1 MWQVKR
7 FVLSRVFYSILTL
20 LILTVIIFTM
30 VRLTGD
36 PALLLSEY
44 PGASEA
50 DLEAIR
56 ENWGLNESLLTQ
68 YRKFVFNVFQGDFG
82 RSFQFG
88 ISVTDIYF
96 QRLPNSLQ
104 LAAAGFVISIVIGI
118 PLGIISA
125 VKLDSWWDNLGKLV
139 ALMGLAI
146 PGFFVALVLILIF
159 GVKLDWL
166 PVIGKGDHFWD
177 VKFLVMPAFALG
189 WYFAGSM
196 LRLTRSSMLEVLGSD
211 YVKLARLK
219 GVPEWVVISKHAFK
233 NAMIPIV
240 TLAGLQLVLMINVA
254 VVIEVIFQWPG
265 VGSLILG
272 GLTGRDFPVVQGS
285 LLMAGAMIVGV
296 NLFLDILYAYVDP
309 RIRLSN

>member
-1 MWQVKR
+1 MWQLKR

-20 LILTVIIFTM
+20 WILTVIIFTM

-50 DLEAIR
+50 DLMAIR
-56 ENWGLNESLLTQ
+56 ENWGLNESWITQ
-68 YRKFVFNVFQGDFG
+68 YRKFVGNVFQGDFG

-88 ISVTDIYF
+88 VSVTDIYF

-104 LAAAGFVISIVIGI
+104 LAAAAFIISIVIGV

-125 VKLDSWWDNLGKLV
+125 VKLDSWWDNIGKLV
-139 ALMGLAI
+139 ALLGLAI

-177 VKFLVMPAFALG
+177 VKYLLMPSFALG

-296 NLFLDILYAYVDP
+296 NLALDILYAYVDP
-309 RIRLSN
+309 RIRLSG

>member
-1 MWQVKR
+1 MKR
-7 FVLSRVFYSILTL
+7 FILSRVFYSILTL
-20 LILTVIIFTM
+20 WILTAIIFSM

-36 PALLLSEY
+36 PAELLGDY
-44 PGASEA
+44 PGAPEA
-50 DLEAIR
+50 DLEAQR
-56 ENWGLNESLLTQ
+56 ERWGLNESWPTQ
-68 YRKFVFNVFQGDFG
+68 YRKFVTNVFQGDFG

-88 ISVTDIYF
+88 TSVTDIYF
-96 QRLPNSLQ
+96 SRLPNSLQ
-104 LAAAGFVISIVIGI
+104 LAAAAFIISIVIGV

-125 VKLDSWWDNLGKLV
+125 VKLNSGWDSLGKLV
-139 ALMGLAI
+139 ALLGLSI
-146 PGFFVALVLILIF
+146 PGFFVGLVLILIL
-159 GVKLDWL
+159 GVKLDLL

-177 VKFLVMPAFALG
+177 VKYLLMPSFALG

-265 VGSLILG
+265 VGSLILD
-272 GLTGRDFPVVQGS
+272 GLLGRDFPVVQGS

-296 NLFLDILYAYVDP
+296 NLLLDILYAYVDP
-309 RIRLSN
+309 RIRLAG

>member
-1 MWQVKR
+1 MKG
-7 FVLSRVFYSILTL
+7 FIFTRVFYSILTL
-20 LILTVIIFTM
+20 WILTVIIFTM

-36 PALLLSEY
+36 PAELLSDY
-44 PGASEA
+44 PGAPEA
-50 DLEAIR
+50 DLIAIR
-56 ENWGLNESLLTQ
+56 ERWGLNESWPTQ
-68 YRKFVFNVFQGDFG
+68 YRKFVGNLLQGDFG

-88 ISVTDIYF
+88 TSVTDIYF

-104 LAAAGFVISIVIGI
+104 LAAAAFIISIVIGV
-118 PLGIISA
+118 PLGIMSA
-125 VKLDSWWDNLGKLV
+125 VRINSWWDNIGKLV
-139 ALMGLAI
+139 ALLGLSI
-146 PGFFVALVLILIF
+146 PGFFVALVLILLF

-166 PVIGKGDHFWD
+166 PVIGKGEHFWD

-233 NAMIPIV
+233 NAMIPII

-296 NLFLDILYAYVDP
+296 NLLLDILYAYVDP
-309 RIRLSN
+309 RIRLAR

>member
-1 MWQVKR
+1 MKR

-20 LILTVIIFTM
+20 WILTVIIFTM

-50 DLEAIR
+50 DLMAIR
-56 ENWGLNESLLTQ
+56 ENWGLNESWITQ
-68 YRKFVFNVFQGDFG
+68 YRKFVGNVFQGDFG

-88 ISVTDIYF
+88 VSVTDIYF

-104 LAAAGFVISIVIGI
+104 LAAAAFIISIVIGV

-125 VKLDSWWDNLGKLV
+125 VKLDSWWDNIGKLV
-139 ALMGLAI
+139 ALLGLAI

-177 VKFLVMPAFALG
+177 VKYLLMPSFALG

-296 NLFLDILYAYVDP
+296 NLALDILYAYVDP
-309 RIRLSN
+309 RIRLSG

>member
-1 MWQVKR
+1 MKR
-7 FVLSRVFYSILTL
+7 FILSRVFYSILTL
-20 LILTVIIFTM
+20 WILTVIIFSM

-36 PALLLSEY
+36 PAELLGDY
-44 PGASEA
+44 PGAPEA

-56 ENWGLNESLLTQ
+56 ERWGLNESWPTQ
-68 YRKFVFNVFQGDFG
+68 YRKFVTNVFQGDFG

-88 ISVTDIYF
+88 TSVTDIYF
-96 QRLPNSLQ
+96 SRLPNSLQ
-104 LAAAGFVISIVIGI
+104 LAAAAFIISIVIGV

-125 VKLDSWWDNLGKLV
+125 VKLDSGWDNFGKLV
-139 ALMGLAI
+139 ALLGLSI
-146 PGFFVALVLILIF
+146 PGFFVGLVLILIF
-159 GVKLDWL
+159 GVQLDWL
-166 PVIGKGDHFWD
+166 PVIGKGEHFWD
-177 VKFLVMPAFALG
+177 VKYLVMPAFALG

-265 VGSLILG
+265 VGLLILD
-272 GLTGRDFPVVQGS
+272 GLLGRDFPVVQGS

-296 NLFLDILYAYVDP
+296 NLLLDILYAYVDP
-309 RIRLSN
+309 RIRLAR

>member
-1 MWQVKR
+1 
-7 FVLSRVFYSILTL
+7 
-20 LILTVIIFTM
+20 M

-50 DLEAIR
+50 DLMAIR
-56 ENWGLNESLLTQ
+56 ENWGLNESWITQ
-68 YRKFVFNVFQGDFG
+68 YRKFVGNVFQGDFG

-88 ISVTDIYF
+88 VSVTDIYF

-104 LAAAGFVISIVIGI
+104 LAAAAFIISIVIGV

-125 VKLDSWWDNLGKLV
+125 VKLDSWWDNIGKLV
-139 ALMGLAI
+139 ALLGLAI

-177 VKFLVMPAFALG
+177 VKYLLMPSFALG

-296 NLFLDILYAYVDP
+296 NLALDILYAYVDP
-309 RIRLSN
+309 RIRLSG

>member
-1 MWQVKR
+1 MKR
-7 FVLSRVFYSILTL
+7 FILSRVFYSILTL
-20 LILTVIIFTM
+20 WILTAIIFSM

-36 PALLLSEY
+36 PAELLGDY
-44 PGASEA
+44 PGAPEA
-50 DLEAIR
+50 DLEAQR
-56 ENWGLNESLLTQ
+56 ERWGLNESWPTQ
-68 YRKFVFNVFQGDFG
+68 YRKFVTNVFQGDFG

-88 ISVTDIYF
+88 TSVTDIYF
-96 QRLPNSLQ
+96 SRLPNSLQ
-104 LAAAGFVISIVIGI
+104 LAAAAFIISIVIGV

-125 VKLDSWWDNLGKLV
+125 VKLNSGWDNLGKLV
-139 ALMGLAI
+139 ALLGLSI
-146 PGFFVALVLILIF
+146 PGFFVGLVLILIL
-159 GVKLDWL
+159 GVKLDLL

-177 VKFLVMPAFALG
+177 VKYLLMPSFALG

-265 VGSLILG
+265 VGSLILD
-272 GLTGRDFPVVQGS
+272 GLLGRDFPVVQGS

-296 NLFLDILYAYVDP
+296 NLLLDILYAYVDP
-309 RIRLSN
+309 RIRLAG

>member
-1 MWQVKR
+1 MKR

-20 LILTVIIFTM
+20 WILTVIIFSM

-36 PALLLSEY
+36 PAELLGDY
-44 PGASEA
+44 PGAPEA
-50 DLEAIR
+50 DLEAQR
-56 ENWGLNESLLTQ
+56 ERWGLNESWPIQ
-68 YRKFVFNVFQGDFG
+68 YRKFVTNVFQGDFG

-88 ISVTDIYF
+88 TSVTDIYF
-96 QRLPNSLQ
+96 SRLPNSLQ
-104 LAAAGFVISIVIGI
+104 LAAAAFIISIVIGV

-125 VKLDSWWDNLGKLV
+125 VKLNSGWDSLGKVV
-139 ALMGLAI
+139 ALLGLSI
-146 PGFFVALVLILIF
+146 PGFFVGLVLILIF

-177 VKFLVMPAFALG
+177 VKFLIMPAFALG

-219 GVPEWVVISKHAFK
+219 GVPEWVVISKHALK

-265 VGSLILG
+265 VGSLILE
-272 GLTGRDFPVVQGS
+272 GLLGRDFPVVQGS

-296 NLFLDILYAYVDP
+296 NLLLDILYAYVDP
-309 RIRLSN
+309 RIRLAR

>member
-1 MWQVKR
+1 MKR
-7 FVLSRVFYSILTL
+7 FILSRVFYSILTL
-20 LILTVIIFTM
+20 WILTVIIFSM

-36 PALLLSEY
+36 PAELLGDY
-44 PGASEA
+44 PGAPEA

-56 ENWGLNESLLTQ
+56 ERWGLNESWPTQ
-68 YRKFVFNVFQGDFG
+68 YRKFVTNVFQGDFG

-88 ISVTDIYF
+88 TSVTDIYF
-96 QRLPNSLQ
+96 SRLPNSLQ
-104 LAAAGFVISIVIGI
+104 LAAAAFIISMVIGV
-118 PLGIISA
+118 PLGIVSA
-125 VKLDSWWDNLGKLV
+125 MKLNSGWDNFGKLV
-139 ALMGLAI
+139 ALLGLSI
-146 PGFFVALVLILIF
+146 PGFFVGLVLILIF
-159 GVKLDWL
+159 GVKLDLL
-166 PVIGKGDHFWD
+166 PVIGKGEHFWD
-177 VKFLVMPAFALG
+177 IKYLLMPSFALG

-219 GVPEWVVISKHAFK
+219 GVPEWVVISKHALK

-265 VGSLILG
+265 VGSLILD
-272 GLTGRDFPVVQGS
+272 GLLGRDFPVVQGS

-296 NLFLDILYAYVDP
+296 NLLLDILYAYVDP
-309 RIRLSN
+309 RIRLAG

>member
-1 MWQVKR
+1 VKR
-7 FVLSRVFYSILTL
+7 FILSRVFYSILTL
-20 LILTVIIFTM
+20 WILTAIIFSM

-36 PALLLSEY
+36 PAELLGDY
-44 PGASEA
+44 PGAPEA
-50 DLEAIR
+50 DLEAQR
-56 ENWGLNESLLTQ
+56 ERWGLNESWPTQ
-68 YRKFVFNVFQGDFG
+68 YRKFVTNVFQGDFG

-88 ISVTDIYF
+88 TSVTDIYF
-96 QRLPNSLQ
+96 SRLPNSLQ
-104 LAAAGFVISIVIGI
+104 LAAAAFIISIVIGV

-125 VKLDSWWDNLGKLV
+125 VKLNSGWDNLGKLV
-139 ALMGLAI
+139 ALLGLSI
-146 PGFFVALVLILIF
+146 PGFFVGLVLILIL
-159 GVKLDWL
+159 GVKLDLL

-177 VKFLVMPAFALG
+177 VKYLLMPSFALG

-265 VGSLILG
+265 VGSLILD
-272 GLTGRDFPVVQGS
+272 GLLGRDFPVVQGS

-296 NLFLDILYAYVDP
+296 NLLLDILYAYVDP
-309 RIRLSN
+309 RIRLAG

>member
-1 MWQVKR
+1 MKR
-7 FVLSRVFYSILTL
+7 FILSRVFYSILTL
-20 LILTVIIFTM
+20 VILTVIIFTM

-36 PALLLSEY
+36 PAELLSDY
-44 PGASEA
+44 PGAPEA
-50 DLEAIR
+50 DLIAIR
-56 ENWGLNESLLTQ
+56 ERWGLNESWPTQ
-68 YRKFVFNVFQGDFG
+68 YWKFVSNVFQGDFG

-88 ISVTDIYF
+88 TSVTDIYF

-104 LAAAGFVISIVIGI
+104 LAAAGFIISIVIGV

-125 VKLDSWWDNLGKLV
+125 VKLDSWWDNVGKLV
-139 ALMGLAI
+139 ALLGLAI

-240 TLAGLQLVLMINVA
+240 TLAGLQWVLMINVA

-296 NLFLDILYAYVDP
+296 NLLLDILYAYVDP
-309 RIRLSN
+309 RIRLSS

>member
-1 MWQVKR
+1 MKR
-7 FVLSRVFYSILTL
+7 FIFSRIFYSLLTLWILT
-20 LILTVIIFTM
+20 IIIFAM

-36 PALLLSEY
+36 PAELLSEY
-44 PGASEA
+44 PGVPEA
-50 DLEAIR
+50 DLEAQR
-56 ENWGLNESLLTQ
+56 ERWGLNQSWPTQ
-68 YRKFVFNVFQGDFG
+68 YGKFVSNVFQGDFG

-88 ISVTDIYF
+88 TSVTDIYF
-96 QRLPNSLQ
+96 SRLPNSLQ
-104 LAAAGFVISIVIGI
+104 LAAAAFIISIVIGV
-118 PLGIISA
+118 PLGILSA
-125 VKLDSWWDNLGKLV
+125 VKLNSYWDNIGKLV
-139 ALMGLAI
+139 ALLGLSI
-146 PGFFVALVLILIF
+146 PGFFVALVLIMIF

-177 VKFLVMPAFALG
+177 VKFLIMPAFALG

-265 VGSLILG
+265 VGSLILD
-272 GLTGRDFPVVQGS
+272 GLLGRDFPVVQGS
-285 LLMAGAMIVGV
+285 LLMAGAMIVAV
-296 NLFLDILYAYVDP
+296 NLLLDILYAYVDP
-309 RIRLSN
+309 RIRLSG

>member
-1 MWQVKR
+1 MKR
-7 FVLSRVFYSILTL
+7 FILSRVFYSILTL
-20 LILTVIIFTM
+20 WILTVIIFSM

-36 PALLLSEY
+36 PAELLGDY
-44 PGASEA
+44 PGAPEA

-56 ENWGLNESLLTQ
+56 ERWGLNESWPTQ
-68 YRKFVFNVFQGDFG
+68 YRKFVTNVFQGDFG

-88 ISVTDIYF
+88 TSVTDIYF
-96 QRLPNSLQ
+96 SRLPNSLQ
-104 LAAAGFVISIVIGI
+104 LAAAAFIISMVIGV
-118 PLGIISA
+118 PLGIVSA
-125 VKLDSWWDNLGKLV
+125 MKLNSGWDNFGKLV
-139 ALMGLAI
+139 ALLGLSI
-146 PGFFVALVLILIF
+146 PGFFVGLVLILIF
-159 GVKLDWL
+159 GVKLDLL
-166 PVIGKGDHFWD
+166 PVIGKGEHFWD
-177 VKFLVMPAFALG
+177 IKYLLMPSFALG

-219 GVPEWVVISKHAFK
+219 GVPEWVVISKHALK

-265 VGSLILG
+265 VGSLILD
-272 GLTGRDFPVVQGS
+272 GLLGRDFPVVQGS

-296 NLFLDILYAYVDP
+296 NLLLDILYAYVDP
-309 RIRLSN
+309 RIRLAR

>member
-1 MWQVKR
+1 MKR
-7 FVLSRVFYSILTL
+7 FVLNRVFYSILTL
-20 LILTVIIFTM
+20 WILTVIIFSM

-36 PALLLSEY
+36 PAELLGDY
-44 PGASEA
+44 PGAPEA
-50 DLEAIR
+50 DLEAQR
-56 ENWGLNESLLTQ
+56 ERWGLNESWPIQ
-68 YRKFVFNVFQGDFG
+68 YRKFVTNVFQGDFG
-82 RSFQFG
+82 QSFQFG
-88 ISVTDIYF
+88 TSVTDIYF
-96 QRLPNSLQ
+96 SRLPNSLQ
-104 LAAAGFVISIVIGI
+104 LAAAAFIISIVIGV

-125 VKLDSWWDNLGKLV
+125 VKLNSGWDNFGKLV
-139 ALMGLAI
+139 ALLGLSI
-146 PGFFVALVLILIF
+146 PGFFVGLVLILIF
-159 GVKLDWL
+159 GVELDWL

-177 VKFLVMPAFALG
+177 VKFLIMPAFALG

-219 GVPEWVVISKHAFK
+219 GVPEWVVITKHAFK

-265 VGSLILG
+265 VGSLILD
-272 GLTGRDFPVVQGS
+272 GLLGRDFPIVQGS

-309 RIRLSN
+309 RIRLAR

>member
-1 MWQVKR
+1 MRR
-7 FVLSRVFYSILTL
+7 FIITRVLYSILTL
-20 LILTVIIFTM
+20 WILTVIIFSM

-36 PALLLSEY
+36 PAELLSEY
-44 PGASEA
+44 PGAPEA
-50 DLEAIR
+50 DLEAQR
-56 ENWGLNESLLTQ
+56 ERWGLNEPWPTQ
-68 YRKFVFNVFQGDFG
+68 YRKFVFNVFRGDFG

-88 ISVTDIYF
+88 TSVTDIYF

-104 LAAAGFVISIVIGI
+104 LAAAGFFISMVIGI
-118 PLGIISA
+118 PLGILSA
-125 VKLDSWWDNLGKLV
+125 VKINSVWDNIGKIV
-139 ALMGLAI
+139 ALLGLSI

-177 VKFLVMPAFALG
+177 IQYLIMPSFALG
-189 WYFAGSM
+189 WYFAGSI

-219 GVPEWVVISKHAFK
+219 GVPEWVVIAKHALK

-254 VVIEVIFQWPG
+254 VIIEVIFQWPG
-265 VGSLILG
+265 VGSLILE
-272 GLTGRDFPVVQGS
+272 GLLGRDFPVVQGS

-296 NLFLDILYAYVDP
+296 NLLLDILYAYVDP
-309 RIRLSN
+309 RIRLAS

>member
-1 MWQVKR
+1 MKR
-7 FVLSRVFYSILTL
+7 FILSRVFYSILTL
-20 LILTVIIFTM
+20 WILTVIIFSM

-36 PALLLSEY
+36 PAELLGDY
-44 PGASEA
+44 PGAPEA

-56 ENWGLNESLLTQ
+56 ERWGLNESWPTQ
-68 YRKFVFNVFQGDFG
+68 YRKFVTNVFQGDFG

-88 ISVTDIYF
+88 TSVTDIYF
-96 QRLPNSLQ
+96 SRLPNSLQ
-104 LAAAGFVISIVIGI
+104 LAAAAFIISMVIGV

-125 VKLDSWWDNLGKLV
+125 VKLNSGWDHFGKLV
-139 ALMGLAI
+139 ALLGLSI
-146 PGFFVALVLILIF
+146 PGFFVGLVLILIF
-159 GVKLDWL
+159 GVKLDLL
-166 PVIGKGDHFWD
+166 PVIGKGEHFWD
-177 VKFLVMPAFALG
+177 IKYLIMPSFALG

-219 GVPEWVVISKHAFK
+219 GLPEWVVISKHALK

-265 VGSLILG
+265 VGSLILD
-272 GLTGRDFPVVQGS
+272 GLLGRDFPVVQGS

-296 NLFLDILYAYVDP
+296 NLLLDILYAYVDP
-309 RIRLSN
+309 RIRLAR